1 MARTDPKRTYATY
14 EGDKMNRLQI
24 NIELVEAMGWKKTTK
39 FLLSRA
45 EAGSYRVQDDGVW
58 CLLDGVYVNV
68 VRRFDYRDPVVF
80 VAICKHWG
88 ITTQFRQN
96 AAVLCHD
103 DFSVDYVPSDSIEKA
118 AALLVIDLVK
128 RGVK

>member
-1 MARTDPKRTYATY
+1 MLTPQFTIPLH
-14 EGDKMNRLQI
+14 N
-24 NIELVEAMGWKKTTK
+24 ELVVDL
-39 FLLSRA
+39 F
-45 EAGSYRVQDDGVW
+45 AGGGGASTGIEKAIGRPVDIAI
-58 CLLDGVYVNV
+58 N
-68 VRRFDYRDPVVF
+68 RDPVVF

>member
-1 MARTDPKRTYATY
+1 MASD
-14 EGDKMNRLQI
+14 LQI
-24 NIELVEAMGWKKTTK
+24 NIELAKALGWRFTSASKILPNEVGIK
-39 FLLSRA
+39 FTHVFCNKNGYLRI
-45 EAGSYRVQDDGVW
+45 
-58 CLLDGVYVNV
+58 
-68 VRRFDYRDPVVF
+68 FDYREPVVF

>member
-1 MARTDPKRTYATY
+1 MVSD
-14 EGDKMNRLQI
+14 LQI
-24 NIELVEAMGWKKTTK
+24 NIELAKALGWKRGNTPYVPNGHFTAVHGVVEC
-39 FLLSRA
+39 LD
-45 EAGSYRVQDDGVW
+45 AG
-58 CLLDGVYVNV
+58 LDVFYK
-68 VRRFDYRDPVVF
+68 RLDYRDPVVF

-128 RGVK
+128 RGIK

>member
-1 MARTDPKRTYATY
+1 MASD
-14 EGDKMNRLQI
+14 LQI
-24 NIELVEAMGWKKTTK
+24 NIALAKALGWKQHYSPLIPDGHFTT
-39 FLLSRA
+39 
-45 EAGSYRVQDDGVW
+45 VNGVVE
-58 CLLDGVYVNV
+58 CLETGIDVFYKRL
-68 VRRFDYRDPVVF
+68 DYRDPVVF

>member
-1 MARTDPKRTYATY
+1 
-14 EGDKMNRLQI
+14 MNRLQI

-80 VAICKHWG
+80 VAICKRWG

-128 RGVK
+128 RGIK

>member
-1 MARTDPKRTYATY
+1 MAWANQKRVCATY

-24 NIELVEAMGWKKTTK
+24 NIELAKALGWKEWIMPDPRNTYKI
-39 FLLSRA
+39 
-45 EAGSYRVQDDGVW
+45 EDERVYCWEDGAW
-58 CLLDGVYVNV
+58 FK
-68 VRRFDYRDPVVF
+68 FDYRDPVVF

-128 RGVK
+128 RGVN

>member
-24 NIELVEAMGWKKTTK
+24 NIELAKALGWRFTSASKILPNEVGIK
-39 FLLSRA
+39 FTHVFCNKNGYLRI
-45 EAGSYRVQDDGVW
+45 
-58 CLLDGVYVNV
+58 
-68 VRRFDYRDPVVF
+68 FDYRDPVVF

>member
-1 MARTDPKRTYATY
+1 MASD
-14 EGDKMNRLQI
+14 LQI
-24 NIELVEAMGWKKTTK
+24 NIEL
-39 FLLSRA
+39 A
-45 EAGSYRVQDDGVW
+45 EALGWGKSSTYGAPSVTVGLRYAAYTGVVDCYTESKGW
-58 CLLDGVYVNV
+58 QV
-68 VRRFDYRDPVVF
+68 FDYRDPVVF

-128 RGVK
+128 RGVN